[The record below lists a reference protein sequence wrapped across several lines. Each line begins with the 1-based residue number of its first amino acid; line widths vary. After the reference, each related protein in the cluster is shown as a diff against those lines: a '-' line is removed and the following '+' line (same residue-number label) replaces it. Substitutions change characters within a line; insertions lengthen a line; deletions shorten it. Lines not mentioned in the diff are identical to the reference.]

1 MGGGGGGNGGTGG
14 AGEAGKLNGG
24 GTSGSAGG
32 GGGGGGAGG
41 AGGGGGAGAPMSGG
55 HGGAAGVAYNPNP
68 STQVDYSSQHGA
80 FEGCTELTSVPQD
93 LFADIDIES
102 LPNTFKGCTKLQNAD
117 IRLKCKRLMSVQGFS
132 DGTPTKTIVRVPAG
146 SNTATSFNQQSTNTT
161 VVLEAS

>member
-1 MGGGGGGNGGTGG
+1 MGFDAPDGGNGGEKGG
-14 AGEAGKLNGG
+14 MGQTSISEEGSSGG
-24 GTSGSAGG
+24 GGG
-32 GGGGGGAGG
+32 GGGGGGAGRKG
-41 AGGGGGAGAPMSGG
+41 EGGGI
-55 HGGAAGVAYNPNP
+55 GGAAYNPSP

-93 LFADIDIES
+93 LFADVDIES